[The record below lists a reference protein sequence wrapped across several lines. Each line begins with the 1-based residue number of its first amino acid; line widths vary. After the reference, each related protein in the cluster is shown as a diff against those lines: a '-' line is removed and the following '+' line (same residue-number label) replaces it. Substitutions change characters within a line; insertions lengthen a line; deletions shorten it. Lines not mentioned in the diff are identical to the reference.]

1 MHSTWTVH
9 TPPPGH
15 GIDAAAFD
23 ALLDVPANVAP
34 ARGML
39 AFVNTFVDID
49 YLSLVEY
56 KGNVPSQI
64 DGCSHRA
71 TLPNITGECFAH
83 YKRHFSHLDEVTR
96 LAEHVQQEAEAP
108 AAVVVVHYGLNDIP
122 DSHWRQQIF
131 EQARLTGRLSLLYA
145 PLAHTAF
152 AINLYRDESVGSF
165 KPGEIERLLV
175 AAPILR
181 KVHLQA
187 LRTRR
192 ESLSPDVRIDLTLH
206 ALAQRSPQLSRRER
220 EVCARIANGIS
231 VDGIAAEIGV
241 AASTVQTLRKR
252 AYAKLGIHGRRQLLQ
267 FTH

>member
-9 TPPPGH
+9 APPPGH

-23 ALLDVPANVAP
+23 ALLDVPATVAP

-39 AFVNTFVDID
+39 EFINTFVGID

-56 KGNVPSQI
+56 TGNVPTQI

-96 LAEHVQQEAEAP
+96 LAEHVQQEAQAS
-108 AAVVVVHYGLNDIP
+108 AAVVVLHYGVADIP
-122 DSHWRQQIF
+122 DSGWRQQIF
-131 EQARLTGRLSLLYA
+131 EHARLTGRLSLLYA

-152 AINLYRDESVGSF
+152 AINLYRDESAGSF
-165 KPGEIERLLV
+165 APGEIERLLV

-181 KVHLQA
+181 KVHLNA
-187 LRTRR
+187 LRARR
-192 ESLSPDVRIDLTLH
+192 ESLPADVRLDLTLR
-206 ALAQRSPQLSRRER
+206 ALAQRAPKLSRREC

-231 VDGIAAEIGV
+231 VDGIAMEIGV
-241 AASTVQTLRKR
+241 APSTVQTLRKR
-252 AYAKLGIHGRRQLLQ
+252 AYAKLGIHGRRQLMQ
-267 FTH
+267 FAH